1 MNSLIVK
8 DLNNFKMMIKT
19 YISKV
24 FVTMPEKINDNILVG
39 LFPNN

>member
-1 MNSLIVK
+1 
-8 DLNNFKMMIKT
+8 MIKT

-24 FVTMPEKINDNILVG
+24 FVHNAFEKINDNILVG